1 MLFDAINESIND
13 PENKKDVQK
22 ALKDANGI
30 FAFVLKNKAGE
41 TETWTVDLKETGK
54 VSQGLGAKPDSK
66 KLDNY
71 R

>member
-13 PENKKDVQK
+13 PENKKDLEK
-22 ALKDANGI
+22 ALKDADGI

-54 VSQGLGAKPDSK
+54 VSQGLGARPDSK
-66 KLDNY
+66 HFEIML
-71 R
+71 